1 MEIYSFGRKN
11 PRNPFNGG
19 FVKEDIQG
27 NLFKQA
33 RCSVYCCTVTDD
45 ELRKM
50 NDYINRME
58 AQKALYRYNLI
69 GLFAVAFNR
78 PLRRRNAFFCSQFV
92 ATVLLEC
99 GIAAFDRPLSLIT
112 PYDLQ
117 ESPSFALVYQGKLAD
132 FCTET
137 EMEMMHANEKVQSL
151 GGGGLILFKLV
162 VHFRSQ
168 SSYAFHHKMAYWRN
182 TRSDI
187 RKLPF
192 LFQIDFPLHRPLQM

>member
-1 MEIYSFGRKN
+1 LKEKKIYILLSDTGTFFTRIIKFYTKKPYNHASIAFDQHLMEIYSFGRKN

-78 PLRRRNAFFCSQFV
+78 PLKRRNAFFCSQFV

-99 GIAAFDRPLSLIT
+99 GIAAFDKPLSLIT

-117 ESPSFALVYQGKLAD
+117 ESPRFDLVYQGKLAD

-137 EMEMMHANEKVQSL
+137 EMEMMHAN
-151 GGGGLILFKLV
+151 
-162 VHFRSQ
+162 
-168 SSYAFHHKMAYWRN
+168 
-182 TRSDI
+182 
-187 RKLPF
+187 
-192 LFQIDFPLHRPLQM
+192 